1 MKEEVK
7 TFLEETFHE
16 IQNSVYNDV
25 CGDYLSC
32 NYSVDDAECFL
43 EDQGILEIAGSL
55 RGTWS
60 NKRQISDILEE
71 RLSPLS
77 DDEVKL
83 SDYFDIE
90 CDDDYVEVGREVN
103 IDLHLYYITVKAKIE
118 KLEELFKG
126 YF

>member
-7 TFLEETFHE
+7 NFLEETFYE
-16 IQNSVYNDV
+16 IQKSVYNDV

-32 NYSVDDAECFL
+32 NYSVDDAERFL
-43 EDQGILEIAGSL
+43 EDQGILEIAGGL
-55 RGTWS
+55 KGTWS
-60 NKRQISDILEE
+60 IERQISDILEE

-103 IDLHLYYITVKAKIE
+103 IDLQLYYITVKANIE
-118 KLEELFKG
+118 KLEELF
-126 YF
+126 